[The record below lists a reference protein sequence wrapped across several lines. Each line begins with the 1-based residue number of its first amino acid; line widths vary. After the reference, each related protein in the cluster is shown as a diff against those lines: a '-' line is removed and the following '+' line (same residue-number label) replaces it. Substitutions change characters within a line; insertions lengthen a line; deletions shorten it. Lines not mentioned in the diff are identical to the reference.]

1 VGLAAGGQLV
11 EIGPDY
17 CWSKAAEYD
26 QRVQEAT
33 DECMRDLLCL
43 MRDNWV
49 IAAKDFESEQGGA

>member
-1 VGLAAGGQLV
+1 V

-26 QRVQEAT
+26 RRVQEAT

-49 IAAKDFESEQGGA
+49 IAAKDFESEQGGAC